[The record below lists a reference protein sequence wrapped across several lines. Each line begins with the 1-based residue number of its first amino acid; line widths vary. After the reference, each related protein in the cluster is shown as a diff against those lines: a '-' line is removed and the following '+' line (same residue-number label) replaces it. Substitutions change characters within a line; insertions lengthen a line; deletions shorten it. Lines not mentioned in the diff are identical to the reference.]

1 VSVDEAIQLALQC
14 ENEARSL
21 DKRIVNSEGA
31 SFASYDAFYVYA
43 NSHGFMGS
51 EFGTKHNISCALVAE
66 SNGLME
72 RDYSYSVARDFS
84 NLKGIKTIAQEAVDR
99 TISRLNPRKLSTCK
113 VPVIFTA
120 EIARGLIGRFVKAIN
135 GYSLYKKS
143 SFLIDHLGKPVF
155 SKQIRIYE
163 RPHLLKGLG
172 SSAFDAEG
180 VATYDKDFVKEG
192 ILQSYVLDH
201 YSACQ
206 LGTQTT
212 GNAGGVHNL
221 FVESSDMD
229 LSLLLKKMDTG
240 ILITELIGHG
250 INLVTGDYSR
260 GAFGFWVE
268 NGEIQYP
275 VSEITIAGN
284 LKDMF
289 LNLVAVG
296 NDIDTRGNVQTGSI
310 LLEEM
315 MVAGS

>member
-1 VSVDEAIQLALQC
+1 
-14 ENEARSL
+14 
-21 DKRIVNSEGA
+21 
-31 SFASYDAFYVYA
+31 
-43 NSHGFMGS
+43 M
-51 EFGTKHNISCALVAE
+51 
-66 SNGLME
+66 
-72 RDYSYSVARDFS
+72 
-84 NLKGIKTIAQEAVDR
+84 
-99 TISRLNPRKLSTCK
+99 
-113 VPVIFTA
+113 IFTA